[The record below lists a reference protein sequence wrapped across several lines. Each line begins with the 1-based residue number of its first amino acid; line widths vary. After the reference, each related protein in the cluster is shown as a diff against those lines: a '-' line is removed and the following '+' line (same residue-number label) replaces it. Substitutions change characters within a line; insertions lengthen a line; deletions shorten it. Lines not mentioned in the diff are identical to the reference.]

1 MGFKCQLIINMDTQ
15 KLFTFTVR
23 DGNFTNV
30 NVNLLHV
37 IKHVQHPA
45 IKGFVKKA
53 IEN

>member
-1 MGFKCQLIINMDTQ
+1 MDTE

-23 DGNFTNV
+23 DGNFTNVNITNV

-45 IKGFVKKA
+45 IKAFVKKA
-53 IEN
+53 T